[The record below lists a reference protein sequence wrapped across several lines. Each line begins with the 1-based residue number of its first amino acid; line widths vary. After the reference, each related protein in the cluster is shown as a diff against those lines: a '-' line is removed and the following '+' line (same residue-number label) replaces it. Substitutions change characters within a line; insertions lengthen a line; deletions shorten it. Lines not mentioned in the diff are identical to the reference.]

1 MMSFE
6 EIVHLTQNF
15 SFIYPF
21 IMSIIWVI
29 AGTHLIIITLFY
41 NKGPQNRPELIKEP
55 FVSIIIPCY
64 NEGELIR
71 ETIAQIEQI
80 NYPNYEVLAVN
91 DGSSDNT
98 LEVLNDLADN
108 YDFVRVIN
116 LTKNR
121 GKSMAM
127 RMGVMSSKAE
137 YIVCI
142 DGDVLLDVNSVAYLV
157 YTLQFNSRV
166 GGVAGNPRVR
176 NRRSILGN
184 LQTIE
189 FSSLFTLIKRAQAS
203 TGRLFTI
210 SGAICAFKKTALQ
223 DVNFWGTDMITD
235 DIDITWRL
243 QLKGWR
249 VHFQPSALGWVRM
262 PETFIG
268 LWNQRLRWAQ
278 GGAETLIK
286 HWRKVLTTFNGLKM
300 AFIMFEYLFSIIWS
314 HSILFLLILS
324 VISLS
329 GITNIHIQEYIP
341 AHAGLVLGIIFM
353 IQAMLSALLNR
364 KFEKMPVLQII
375 WMVWYPLIYWWMTAM
390 TSIVGFYKALFKGK
404 QQFAT
409 WKSPDRG
416 LDL

>member
-1 MMSFE
+1 MIGFE
-6 EIVHLTQNF
+6 EIVNWMQDF
-15 SFIYPF
+15 AFIYPF
-21 IMSIIWVI
+21 VMSIIWVL
-29 AGTHLIIITLFY
+29 AGTHLILLTLRS
-41 NKGPQNRPELIKEP
+41 NMGPQNPPELKNQP
-55 FVSIIIPCY
+55 LVSIIIPCY
-64 NEGELIR
+64 NEGEVII
-71 ETIAQIEQI
+71 ETIAQIEKL
-80 NYPNYEVLAVN
+80 NYPNFEVLTVN

-98 LEVLNDLADN
+98 LEILHKLSES
-108 YDFVRVIN
+108 YDFLRVIN

-127 RMGVMSSKAE
+127 RMGVMSANAE

-142 DGDVLLDVNSVAYLV
+142 DGDVLLDVNSVTYLI
-157 YTLQFNSRV
+157 YSLQFNSRI

-189 FSSLFTLIKRAQAS
+189 FSSLFTLIKRAQQN
-203 TGRLFTI
+203 TGRIFTI
-210 SGAICAFKKTALQ
+210 SGAICGFKRTALQ

-262 PETFIG
+262 PETVKG

-286 HWRKVLTTFNGLKM
+286 HWKNVLSSFTGLKM
-300 AFIMFEYLFSIIWS
+300 AFIMFEYMISIVWA
-314 HSILFLLILS
+314 HTVVGLLI
-324 VISLS
+324 ISIFSLLGLTS
-329 GITNIHIQEYIP
+329 IHINEFIP
-341 AHAGLVLGIIFM
+341 AHSGLVLGVIFM
-353 IQAMLSALLNR
+353 LQAVLSAYLSR
-364 KFEKMPVLQII
+364 RFEKIPAYNII

-390 TSIVGFYKALFKGK
+390 TSIAGLYKAIFKKK